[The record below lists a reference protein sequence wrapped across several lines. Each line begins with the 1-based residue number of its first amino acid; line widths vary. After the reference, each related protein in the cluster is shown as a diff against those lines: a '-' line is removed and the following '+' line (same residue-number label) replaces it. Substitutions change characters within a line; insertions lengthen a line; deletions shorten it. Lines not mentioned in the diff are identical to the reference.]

1 MTRARRAARNRRLG
15 GRVPPAADLEV
26 PVKRSLAP
34 LALAALLL
42 TGCTGGSSDTAASDS
57 AGSVGS
63 TADAPTADAPNSAEA
78 PAPAGGAAPDAAAP
92 LGRTTAVTTAV
103 IRTGELEVVVGD
115 VAAAA
120 DDAARLVAA
129 AGGQVEADDRARD
142 GGPQRAVL
150 RLRVPPAAFD
160 ATVTRLAGLGEER
173 ARRLGSQ
180 DVTEQVVD
188 LDSRL
193 ATQRASVARVQAL
206 LAAATDLGEVVQIEG
221 ELTKRTADLESLQG
235 RLAALTAQVD
245 LASISLRLTA
255 QDSPEAAAGGPLGFG
270 DGLREGLD
278 ALRAVG
284 RAVGVT
290 AGALLPWS
298 PVLLLAGALVWRARR
313 RATATA

>member
-1 MTRARRAARNRRLG
+1 M
-15 GRVPPAADLEV
+15 
-26 PVKRSLAP
+26 
-34 LALAALLL
+34 
-42 TGCTGGSSDTAASDS
+42 
-57 AGSVGS
+57 
-63 TADAPTADAPNSAEA
+63 
-78 PAPAGGAAPDAAAP
+78 
-92 LGRTTAVTTAV
+92 LGRTTPATAAV
-103 IRTGELEVVVGD
+103 IRTGELEVEVRD

-120 DDAARLVAA
+120 DEAARLVAA

-160 ATVTRLAGLGEER
+160 ATITRLAGLGEER
-173 ARRLGSQ
+173 TRRLGSQ

-206 LAAATDLGEVVQIEG
+206 LSEATDLGEVVQIEG
-221 ELTKRTADLESLQG
+221 ELTKRTADLESLEA

-245 LASISLRLTA
+245 LAGISLQLTA
-255 QDSPEAAAGGPLGFG
+255 KDSPVAAVGGPLGFG

-284 RAVGVT
+284 RALGVT

-298 PVLLLAGALVWRARR
+298 PLLLVAAALVRRARR
-313 RATATA
+313 RPATA

>member
-1 MTRARRAARNRRLG
+1 M
-15 GRVPPAADLEV
+15 
-26 PVKRSLAP
+26 KRSLAT
-34 LALAALLL
+34 LVLTASLL
-42 TGCTGGSSDTAASDS
+42 TGCTGGSSDTAATGS
-57 AGSVGS
+57 AGSAGS
-63 TADAPTADAPNSAEA
+63 TADAPVPVEA
-78 PAPAGGAAPDAAAP
+78 AGPAGGAAPDTSAP
-92 LGRTTAVTTAV
+92 LGRTTPLTAAVV
-103 IRTGELEVVVGD
+103 RTGELEVLVPD

-129 AGGQVEADDRARD
+129 AGGQVEADDRARN

-160 ATVTRLAGLGEER
+160 ATVTRLSGLGEER
-173 ARRLGSQ
+173 TRRLGSQ
-180 DVTEQVVD
+180 DVTEQLVD

-193 ATQRASVARVQAL
+193 STQRASVARVQAL
-206 LAAATDLGEVVQIEG
+206 LSQATDLGEVVQIEG
-221 ELTKRTADLESLQG
+221 ELTRRTADLESLQA

-245 LASISLRLTA
+245 LASLSLRLTA
-255 QDSPEAAAGGPLGFG
+255 QDSPAAAAGGRLGFG

-298 PVLLLAGALVWRARR
+298 PVLLVAGALVWRARR
-313 RATATA
+313 RPAGTA

>member
-1 MTRARRAARNRRLG
+1 
-15 GRVPPAADLEV
+15 
-26 PVKRSLAP
+26 VKRSLAP
-34 LALAALLL
+34 LAVVAVLL
-42 TGCTGGSSDTAASDS
+42 TGCTGGSSDTASSGS
-57 AGSVGS
+57 AGAM
-63 TADAPTADAPNSAEA
+63 ADAPAAAQA

-92 LGRTTAVTTAV
+92 LGRITPATAAV
-103 IRTGELEVVVGD
+103 IRTGELEVVVRD
-115 VAAAA
+115 VATAA

-129 AGGQVEADDRARD
+129 AGGQLEADERARD

-150 RLRVPPAAFD
+150 RLRVPPAQFD
-160 ATVTRLAGLGEER
+160 ATVAGLAGLGEER
-173 ARRLGSQ
+173 TRRLGSQ

-206 LAAATDLGEVVQIEG
+206 LAEATDLGEVVTIEG

-278 ALRAVG
+278 ALLAVG

-298 PVLLLAGALVWRARR
+298 PVLLLAGALVRRARR
-313 RATATA
+313 RPAATT

>member
-1 MTRARRAARNRRLG
+1 M
-15 GRVPPAADLEV
+15 
-26 PVKRSLAP
+26 KRSLAT
-34 LALAALLL
+34 LVLTASLL
-42 TGCTGGSSDTAASDS
+42 TGCTGGSSDTAATAS
-57 AGSVGS
+57 AGSTGTTGS
-63 TADAPTADAPNSAEA
+63 AADAPVPVEA
-78 PAPAGGAAPDAAAP
+78 AGPAGGAAPDAPAP
-92 LGRTTAVTTAV
+92 LGRTTALTAAV
-103 IRTGELEVVVGD
+103 VRTGELEVVVPD

-173 ARRLGSQ
+173 TRRLGSQ

-193 ATQRASVARVQAL
+193 STQRASVARVQAL
-206 LAAATDLGEVVQIEG
+206 LSQATDLGEVVQIEG
-221 ELTKRTADLESLQG
+221 ELTRRTADLESLQA
-235 RLAALTAQVD
+235 RLAALTGQVD
-245 LASISLRLTA
+245 LASLSLRLTA
-255 QDSPEAAAGGPLGFG
+255 QDSPAAAAGGRLGFG

-298 PVLLLAGALVWRARR
+298 PVLLVAGALVWRARR
-313 RATATA
+313 RPAGTA